1 MIRTQILG
9 DYEKMFQP
17 ILLLVLLIALITGLG
32 FYSDVFLTGRNWL
45 NILNNHMAH
54 QLILAVGMTFVIC
67 TGGIDLA
74 ASSILALSGIIMAML
89 ANSGTPLCLSI
100 VFALFASLLMGTL
113 NGLLVSSF
121 TINPLIITLG
131 TASLFRGLAVIIT
144 GGMPI
149 YGLPRQFHEFA
160 MGSFF
165 IPIPIIMAGL
175 ILLAALII
183 LRMTKW
189 GLYSMVIGS
198 NSTALTRLGV
208 NVKLYK
214 TSVYALSGLMAGTA
228 MLIITS
234 RLNTAEATAGIGMEM
249 TAIAAVIMGGTLL
262 SGGKGSMTGTAI
274 ACLLLAVIKNGLT
287 LLSIDAQY
295 QEFIIG
301 FLLLLAVITTELKN
315 QRN

>member
-1 MIRTQILG
+1 
-9 DYEKMFQP
+9 
-17 ILLLVLLIALITGLG
+17 
-32 FYSDVFLTGRNWL
+32 
-45 NILNNHMAH
+45 
-54 QLILAVGMTFVIC
+54 
-67 TGGIDLA
+67 
-74 ASSILALSGIIMAML
+74 
-89 ANSGTPLCLSI
+89 
-100 VFALFASLLMGTL
+100 
-113 NGLLVSSF
+113 
-121 TINPLIITLG
+121 
-131 TASLFRGLAVIIT
+131 
-144 GGMPI
+144 
-149 YGLPRQFHEFA
+149 
-160 MGSFF
+160 
-165 IPIPIIMAGL
+165 
-175 ILLAALII
+175 
-183 LRMTKW
+183 
-189 GLYSMVIGS
+189 MVIGS